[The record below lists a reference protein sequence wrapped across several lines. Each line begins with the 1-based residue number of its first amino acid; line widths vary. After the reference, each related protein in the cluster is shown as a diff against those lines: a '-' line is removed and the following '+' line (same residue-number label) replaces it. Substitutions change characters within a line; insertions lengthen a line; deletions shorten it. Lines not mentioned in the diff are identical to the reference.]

1 MLEECE
7 LLTSLPLILQP
18 LVDEI
23 AMCWEHEG
31 AGMSALSM
39 CMYAGQLDSTACE
52 AAARK
57 G

>member
-31 AGMSALSM
+31 AGVRALSM
-39 CMYAGQLDSTACE
+39 CMHAAQPDFAACE